1 VLDWLEQTDYAVWV
15 RESWGWPIALTLHA
29 FGMAVVVSVMFVMAL
44 RLFGLFRP
52 LPYRWLTRLVPIV
65 WIGIAC
71 QILSGLTL
79 LITKPV
85 QYLSDVIF
93 DSKMGLLLAS
103 LVMMLVF
110 QTVLKREAVGWDA
123 TGRVSSRGL
132 QLVAATAL
140 LWAAVTIGGRL
151 TAYLGSLYL

>member
-1 VLDWLEQTDYAVWV
+1 MLDWLEQTDYAVWV

-29 FGMAVVVSVMFVMAL
+29 FGMAVVVSVMIIMAL

-52 LPYRWLTRLVPIV
+52 LPYRFLTRLVPIA
-65 WIGIAC
+65 WIGIAL
-71 QILSGLTL
+71 QILSGVTL
-79 LITKPV
+79 LITKPT

-103 LVMMLVF
+103 LVMTVLF
-110 QTVLKREAVGWDA
+110 QTVLKREAAGWDTA
-123 TGRVSSRGL
+123 GRVSTRGM